1 MSLNKKVDGEN
12 IPVNIFAATEV
23 LERARAGKADRDE
36 INETI
41 AELQNLQ
48 RIYVEDPV
56 IQQTL
61 TGLIDARG

>member
-1 MSLNKKVDGEN
+1 M
-12 IPVNIFAATEV
+12 
-23 LERARAGKADRDE
+23 LERDRAGKADRDE